1 MSTTLEF
8 ASETI
13 RESSVVHRFNLA
25 PGTKKFRCKFI
36 EPGLVSYRDV
46 PGGGLELLRKE
57 TIDAALESALDN
69 PLTIGHVQVT
79 LENRLD
85 VENGVVTGVDYNSED
100 GWYYANGTADTDQAI
115 SKIQQGQRPSCAYA
129 VRAFGPGGVYHG
141 IKYDREIMDI
151 EFQHL
156 AIVEKPR
163 YEGADFRLNSLT
175 NPMKLFKFIKN
186 LLVRE
191 NGIES
196 SKTEVSEM
204 SGNTVVEIDGVPVRL
219 NDLAAVWEAQKGQI
233 FQGSMDDMIEIDGQC
248 VKMNELVATYKK
260 NRCNEGMAGH
270 EKKETPAQEK
280 AEHKKENAAP
290 AAAVKENAAPAA
302 VAPVEVVKENAAAP
316 APVEVVKENAAPAP
330 AVEEG
335 LKHFQTLHNAR
346 ENAASLMVEE
356 PSLGAGSLPDRVK
369 NGQNKYGSAPVIVA
383 AK

>member
-1 MSTTLEF
+1 
-8 ASETI
+8 
-13 RESSVVHRFNLA
+13 
-25 PGTKKFRCKFI
+25 
-36 EPGLVSYRDV
+36 
-46 PGGGLELLRKE
+46 
-57 TIDAALESALDN
+57 
-69 PLTIGHVQVT
+69 
-79 LENRLD
+79 
-85 VENGVVTGVDYNSED
+85 
-100 GWYYANGTADTDQAI
+100 
-115 SKIQQGQRPSCAYA
+115 
-129 VRAFGPGGVYHG
+129 
-141 IKYDREIMDI
+141 
-151 EFQHL
+151 
-156 AIVEKPR
+156 
-163 YEGADFRLNSLT
+163 
-175 NPMKLFKFIKN
+175 MKLFKFIKN

-302 VAPVEVVKENAAAP
+302 VAPVEVVKENAAPAAV

-330 AVEEG
+330 AVEDG

-369 NGQNKYGSAPVIVA
+369 NGLNKYGSAPVIVA
-383 AK
+383 GK

>member
-1 MSTTLEF
+1 MSTVLEITP
-8 ASETI
+8 ETI

-57 TIDAALESALDN
+57 TIDSALESALGN

-79 LENRLD
+79 PENRID
-85 VENGVVTGVDYNSED
+85 VENGVVTGVDYNAED
-100 GWYYANGTADTDQAI
+100 GWYYANGTAETDQAV

-196 SKTEVSEM
+196 SKTEISEM
-204 SGNTVVEIDGVPVRL
+204 PGNTVVEIDGVPVRL
-219 NDLAAVWEAQKGQI
+219 NDLASVWEAQKGQI

-248 VKMNELVATYKK
+248 VKMNELVETYKK
-260 NRCNEGMAGH
+260 TRSNSSHDKKEEMKENAVP
-270 EKKETPAQEK
+270 EKKED
-280 AEHKKENAAP
+280 
-290 AAAVKENAAPAA
+290 
-302 VAPVEVVKENAAAP
+302 VKENAAAP
-316 APVEVVKENAAPAP
+316 APVVVKENAAAPVAPVAVVKENAAPAP

-356 PSLGAGSLPDRVK
+356 PRLGAGSLPDRVK

>member
-1 MSTTLEF
+1 MSATLEF
-8 ASETI
+8 TPETI

-57 TIDAALESALDN
+57 TIDAALQTALDN

-79 LENRLD
+79 PENRID
-85 VENGVVTGVDYNSED
+85 VENGVVTGVDYDAED
-100 GWYYANGTADTDQAI
+100 GWYYANGTAETDQAI

-156 AIVEKPR
+156 AIVERPR

-248 VKMNELVATYKK
+248 VKMNELVETYKK
-260 NRCNEGMAGH
+260 NRCNSSD
-270 EKKETPAQEK
+270 EKKETMKEEK
-280 AEHKKENAAP
+280 KNAAPEKKDDVKENAAP
-290 AAAVKENAAPAA
+290 AAAPA
-302 VAPVEVVKENAAAP
+302 VVKENAAAP
-316 APVEVVKENAAPAP
+316 VAPVAPVAVVKENAAPAP

-346 ENAASLMVEE
+346 ENAAALMVEE

>member
-1 MSTTLEF
+1 MSATLEF
-8 ASETI
+8 TPETI

-57 TIDAALESALDN
+57 TIDAALQTALDN

-79 LENRLD
+79 PENRID
-85 VENGVVTGVDYNSED
+85 VENGVVTGVDYNAED
-100 GWYYANGTADTDQAI
+100 GWYYANGTAETDQAI

-156 AIVEKPR
+156 AIVERPR

-248 VKMNELVATYKK
+248 VKMNELVANYKK
-260 NRCNEGMAGH
+260 NRCNSSD
-270 EKKETPAQEK
+270 EKKETMKEEK
-280 AEHKKENAAP
+280 KNAAPEKKDDVKENAAP
-290 AAAVKENAAPAA
+290 AAAPA
-302 VAPVEVVKENAAAP
+302 VVKENAAAP
-316 APVEVVKENAAPAP
+316 VAPVEVVKENAAPAP

-346 ENAASLMVEE
+346 ENAAALMVEE

>member
-1 MSTTLEF
+1 MSATLEF
-8 ASETI
+8 TPETI

-57 TIDAALESALDN
+57 TIDAALQTALDN

-79 LENRLD
+79 PENRID
-85 VENGVVTGVDYNSED
+85 VENGVVTGVDYNAED
-100 GWYYANGTADTDQAI
+100 GWYYANGTAETDQAI

-156 AIVEKPR
+156 AIVERPR

-248 VKMNELVATYKK
+248 VKMNELVETYKK
-260 NRCNEGMAGH
+260 NRSNSSHDKKEMMKDEKENAAP
-270 EKKETPAQEK
+270 EKKDDV
-280 AEHKKENAAP
+280 KENAAP
-290 AAAVKENAAPAA
+290 AAA
-302 VAPVEVVKENAAAP
+302 PVVVKENAAAP
-316 APVEVVKENAAPAP
+316 VAPVAVIKENAASAP

-346 ENAASLMVEE
+346 ENAAALMVEE

>member
-1 MSTTLEF
+1 MSATLEF
-8 ASETI
+8 TPETI

-57 TIDAALESALDN
+57 TIDAALQTALDN

-79 LENRLD
+79 PENRID
-85 VENGVVTGVDYNSED
+85 VENGVVTGVDYNAED
-100 GWYYANGTADTDQAI
+100 GWYYANGTAETDQAI

-156 AIVEKPR
+156 AIVERPR

-248 VKMNELVATYKK
+248 VKMNELVANYKK
-260 NRCNEGMAGH
+260 NRSNSSHDKKEMMKDEKENAAP
-270 EKKETPAQEK
+270 EKKDDV
-280 AEHKKENAAP
+280 KENAAP
-290 AAAVKENAAPAA
+290 AAAPA
-302 VAPVEVVKENAAAP
+302 VVKENAAAP
-316 APVEVVKENAAPAP
+316 VAPVEVVKENAAPAP

>member
-1 MSTTLEF
+1 MSATLEF
-8 ASETI
+8 APETI
-13 RESSVVHRFNLA
+13 RESSVVHLFNLA

-57 TIDAALESALDN
+57 TIDAALQTALDN

-79 LENRLD
+79 PENRID
-85 VENGVVTGVDYNSED
+85 VENGVVTGVDYNAED
-100 GWYYANGTADTDQAI
+100 GWYYANGTAETDQAI

-156 AIVEKPR
+156 AIVERPR

-248 VKMNELVATYKK
+248 VKMNELVANYKK
-260 NRCNEGMAGH
+260 NRCNSSD
-270 EKKETPAQEK
+270 EKKETMKEEK
-280 AEHKKENAAP
+280 KNAAPEKKDDVKENAAP
-290 AAAVKENAAPAA
+290 AAAPA
-302 VAPVEVVKENAAAP
+302 VVKENAAAP
-316 APVEVVKENAAPAP
+316 VAPVEVVKENAAPAP

-346 ENAASLMVEE
+346 ENAAALMVEE

>member
-1 MSTTLEF
+1 MSATLEF
-8 ASETI
+8 TPETI

-57 TIDAALESALDN
+57 TIDAALQTALDN

-79 LENRLD
+79 PENRID
-85 VENGVVTGVDYNSED
+85 VENGVVTGVDYNAED
-100 GWYYANGTADTDQAI
+100 GWYYANGTAETDQAI

-156 AIVEKPR
+156 AIVERPR

-248 VKMNELVATYKK
+248 VKMNELVETYKK
-260 NRCNEGMAGH
+260 NRCNSSD
-270 EKKETPAQEK
+270 EKKETMKEEK
-280 AEHKKENAAP
+280 KNAAPEKKDDVKENAAP
-290 AAAVKENAAPAA
+290 AAAPA
-302 VAPVEVVKENAAAP
+302 VVKENAAAP
-316 APVEVVKENAAPAP
+316 VAPVEVVKENAAPAP

>member
-1 MSTTLEF
+1 MSATLEF
-8 ASETI
+8 APETI

-57 TIDAALESALDN
+57 TIDAALQTALDN

-79 LENRLD
+79 PENRID
-85 VENGVVTGVDYNSED
+85 VENGVVTGVDYNAED
-100 GWYYANGTADTDQAI
+100 GWYYANGTAETDQAI

-156 AIVEKPR
+156 AIVERPR

-248 VKMNELVATYKK
+248 VKMNELVANYKK
-260 NRCNEGMAGH
+260 NRCNSSD
-270 EKKETPAQEK
+270 EKKETMKEEK
-280 AEHKKENAAP
+280 KNAAPEKKDDVKENAAP
-290 AAAVKENAAPAA
+290 AAAPA
-302 VAPVEVVKENAAAP
+302 VVKENAAAP
-316 APVEVVKENAAPAP
+316 VAPVEVVKENAAPAP

-335 LKHFQTLHNAR
+335 LKHFQSLHNAR
-346 ENAASLMVEE
+346 ENAAALMVEE

>member
-1 MSTTLEF
+1 MSATLEF
-8 ASETI
+8 TPETI

-57 TIDAALESALDN
+57 TIDAALQTALDN

-79 LENRLD
+79 PENRID
-85 VENGVVTGVDYNSED
+85 VENGVVTGVDYNAED
-100 GWYYANGTADTDQAI
+100 GWYYANGTAETDQAI

-156 AIVEKPR
+156 AIVERPR

-248 VKMNELVATYKK
+248 VKMNELVANYKK
-260 NRCNEGMAGH
+260 NRCNSSD
-270 EKKETPAQEK
+270 EKKETMKEEK
-280 AEHKKENAAP
+280 KNAAPEKKDDVKENAAP
-290 AAAVKENAAPAA
+290 AAAPA
-302 VAPVEVVKENAAAP
+302 VVKENAAAP
-316 APVEVVKENAAPAP
+316 VAPVEVVKENAAPAP

>member
-1 MSTTLEF
+1 MSATLEF
-8 ASETI
+8 APETI

-57 TIDAALESALDN
+57 TIDAALQTALDN

-79 LENRLD
+79 PENRID
-85 VENGVVTGVDYNSED
+85 VENGVVTGVDYNAED
-100 GWYYANGTADTDQAI
+100 GWYYANGTAETDQAI

-156 AIVEKPR
+156 AIVERPR

-248 VKMNELVATYKK
+248 VKMNELVANYKK
-260 NRCNEGMAGH
+260 NRCNSSD
-270 EKKETPAQEK
+270 EKKETMKEEK
-280 AEHKKENAAP
+280 KNAAPEKKDDVKENAAP
-290 AAAVKENAAPAA
+290 AAAPA
-302 VAPVEVVKENAAAP
+302 VVKENAAAP
-316 APVEVVKENAAPAP
+316 VAPVEVVKENAAPAP

-346 ENAASLMVEE
+346 ENAAALMVEE